1 VIESGFLA
9 IDRKKIRNPNIE
21 NRNKLRPNQ
30 IQNRKIQN
38 TKTEGVSF
46 GILCFSHLK
55 LFRISDFV
63 LRIFCPLPIG
73 LPTLRPE
80 QRPESAAV
88 GDFLDPP
95 RSVDKA
101 KEGKFIAQAKTFRHR
116 FSRDG
121 YNGRISS
128 PQRLFLGHLYFYSN
142 SRKE

>member
-1 VIESGFLA
+1 
-9 IDRKKIRNPNIE
+9 
-21 NRNKLRPNQ
+21 
-30 IQNRKIQN
+30 
-38 TKTEGVSF
+38 
-46 GILCFSHLK
+46 LK

-101 KEGKFIAQAKTFRHR
+101 KEGKFIAQAKAFRHR

-128 PQRLFLGHLYFYSN
+128 LQRRNDRRLTGYATAAISWPPLFLFKLSQGVML
-142 SRKE
+142 